1 MEQLKERARALGVAT
16 ATIDGDR
23 RKRETWIAAI
33 RAASG
38 NDAASG
44 NNASG
49 ATVAPVTSAAATAA
63 AAAAAAAGGAGG
75 GAGGGGGDG
84 SDDLDGMSLA
94 VLKERARALGIS
106 PDTLSGDK
114 RKRETWI
121 AAIRQRAATTAG
133 IH

>member
-49 ATVAPVTSAAATAA
+49 ATVAPVTTASATATATATAA
-63 AAAAAAAGGAGG
+63 AAAAVA
-75 GAGGGGGDG
+75 GGDG